1 MFLDLLFQQL
11 ILILIISQL
20 ASILFMQV
28 VERFYN
34 VRPPKVKLVKSW
46 QVSTV
51 ISSLKTWDIACK
63 LTLKLLTFTTVF
75 FFAGSNVS

>member
-51 ISSLKTWDIACK
+51 ISSLITWDIALK
-63 LTLKLLTFTTVF
+63 LTLKLFTFTTV

>member
-51 ISSLKTWDIACK
+51 ISSLITWDIARK

-75 FFAGSNVS
+75 FCWL